1 MPEFLMELCSLL
13 AHRLP
18 RLRGWGTLLGT
29 GFLFLKLMGL
39 RFTVFVGGLVLLE
52 QGWNRTLY
60 LMRA

>member
-1 MPEFLMELCSLL
+1 MPEFLWSCVPCWLTGFL
-13 AHRLP
+13 ACVA
-18 RLRGWGTLLGT
+18 GALLGT

-52 QGWNRTLY
+52 QGWNRTLH